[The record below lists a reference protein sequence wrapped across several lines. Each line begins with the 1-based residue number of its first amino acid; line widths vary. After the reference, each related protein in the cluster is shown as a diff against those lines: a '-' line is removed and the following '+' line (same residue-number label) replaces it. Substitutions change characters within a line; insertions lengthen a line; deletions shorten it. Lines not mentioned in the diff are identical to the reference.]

1 MQLGGQTVENFVLIK
16 GNVPLS
22 ALFSTTANN
31 DVDWEK
37 YGLCA
42 YHCQKLSAQGFVSG
56 VYNQLLPITDM
67 TKFNL
72 YWADLQAFVASDTFL
87 DDSIELLDEEAYL
100 VQKSIID
107 NDGCHDCKGRK
118 KKQLKAKR
126 DEIIANG
133 ISYDGDTF
141 QIDNSSLSNISQ
153 FASIADDSMAPICWL
168 TKDNVEHTFDD
179 ATDFKKFCSDAIL
192 RVKAIY
198 NVYNEKRTQLTNA
211 GDDEALIALVDVDT
225 GWPA

>member
-1 MQLGGQTVENFVLIK
+1 MQLGGQTIENFVLIK

-22 ALFSTTANN
+22 ALFTLNEKN

-42 YHCQKLSAQGFVSG
+42 YHCQKLAGQAMVGD
-56 VYNQLLPITDM
+56 VYHQLLPITDM

-72 YWADLQAFVASDTFL
+72 YWDELQAFVASDTFL
-87 DDSIELLDEEAYL
+87 DDSIELLNEAEYN
-100 VQKSIID
+100 VQKALID
-107 NDGCHDCKGRK
+107 NSGCHDCKGLK
-118 KKQLKAKR
+118 KKALKAKR

-133 ISYDGDTF
+133 ITYNDEVF
-141 QIDNSSLSNISQ
+141 QIDAVSLANISQ

-168 TKDNVEHTFDD
+168 TKGNIEHTFDD
-179 ATDFKKFCSDAIL
+179 ADDFKLFCQAAIL
-192 RVKAIY
+192 RVKEIY

-211 GDDEALIALVDVDT
+211 GDDETLIALVDVDA